1 VADKKTPDFK
11 SILFVFPG
19 QGSQYRGMG
28 SDLVAEFPVAKEL
41 YERASDVLGYDMIE
55 LAFRDPRDELNKTRF
70 TQPALL
76 THEVACL
83 EAFRA
88 LVSDRVVPKLGA
100 GHSLGE
106 YAALVSAGSLTFEAA
121 LKLVQ
126 RRGDLM
132 SEFGRGGMIA
142 TTLELPAAQA
152 LADKYF
158 CGIGGCNL
166 PDQTVVAGEAKDLDA
181 LAAEMATLY
190 PNKRGVRLNTEGAF
204 HTYLMVS
211 AAQEFRKVLEQTE
224 FGPLKVDTLSNY
236 TGKLHES
243 ASNAIRS
250 RLFFQL
256 FNPVKWVSCINMAV
270 DSGVDAVIEFGGGI
284 GKGEGPGGKRPNLES
299 IIKKSLKW
307 REHQAQY
314 LPAINAA
321 TIRATAE
328 QLLNG

>member
-1 VADKKTPDFK
+1 LRVADKK
-11 SILFVFPG
+11 ILYVFPG

-28 SDLVAEFPVAKEL
+28 SDLVEAFPVAKEI
-41 YERASDVLGYDMIE
+41 YERASAVVGYDMTE
-55 LAFRDPRDELNKTRF
+55 LSFRDPRDEINKTRF

-76 THEVACL
+76 THEIACL
-83 EAFRA
+83 ESFRS
-88 LVSDRVVPKLGA
+88 LVGDRAQPALGA

-106 YAALVSAGSLTFEAA
+106 YSALVMAGALTFEAA

-126 RRGDLM
+126 RRGELM
-132 SEFGRGGMIA
+132 SEFGRGGMLA
-142 TTLELPAAQA
+142 TTLELADAQV
-152 LADKYF
+152 LADKHF

-166 PDQTVVAGEAKDLDA
+166 PDQTVVAGESADLDA
-181 LAAEMATLY
+181 LAAEMAERH
-190 PNKRGVRLNTEGAF
+190 PGKRGVRLNTEGAF
-204 HTYLMVS
+204 HTYLMVG

-224 FGPLKVDTLSNY
+224 FDALRVATLSNY

-243 ASNAIRS
+243 SSNAIRS

-256 FNPVKWVSCINMAV
+256 FNPVKWVSCINAAI
-270 DSGVDAVIEFGGGI
+270 DAGIDTVIEFGGGI
-284 GKGEGPGGKRPNLES
+284 GKGDGPDGKRPNLES
-299 IIKKSLKW
+299 IVKKSLKW

-328 QLLNG
+328 QLMAG

>member
-1 VADKKTPDFK
+1 
-11 SILFVFPG
+11 
-19 QGSQYRGMG
+19 MG
-28 SDLVAEFPVAKEL
+28 SDLVDAFPVAREI
-41 YERASDVLGYDMIE
+41 YDRASAVVGYDMTE

-76 THEVACL
+76 THEIACL
-83 EAFRA
+83 EVFRS
-88 LVSDRVVPKLGA
+88 LVGDRAVAKLGA

-106 YAALVSAGSLTFEAA
+106 YAALVNAGALTFEAA

-126 RRGDLM
+126 RRGELM
-132 SEFGRGGMIA
+132 SEFGRGGMLA
-142 TTLELPAAQA
+142 TTLDLPAAAA
-152 LADKYF
+152 LADKHF

-166 PDQTVVAGEAKDLDA
+166 PDQTVVAGEAADLDA
-181 LAAEMATLY
+181 LVAEMETLY

-224 FGPLKVDTLSNY
+224 FGPLTVDTFSNY

-243 ASNAIRS
+243 ASNGIRS

-256 FNPVKWVSCINMAV
+256 FNPVKWVTCINGAI
-270 DSGVDAVIEFGGGI
+270 DAGVDAVVELGGGI
-284 GKGEGPGGKRPNLES
+284 GKGDGPEGKRPNLES
-299 IIKKSLKW
+299 IVKKSFKW
-307 REHQAQY
+307 REYQAEY
-314 LPAINAA
+314 WPAINAA

-328 QLLNG
+328 QFLAG

>member
-1 VADKKTPDFK
+1 VAEKK
-11 SILFVFPG
+11 ILYVFPG

-28 SDLVAEFPVAKEL
+28 SDLVEAFPAARDI
-41 YERASDVLGYDMIE
+41 YARAGEIVGYDMAE
-55 LAFRDPRDELNKTRF
+55 LSFRDPREQLNLTRC

-83 EAFRA
+83 ESFQN
-88 LVSDRVVPKLGA
+88 LVGERVQPRLSA

-106 YAALVSAGSLTFEAA
+106 YTALVNAGALTFEAA

-126 RRGDLM
+126 KRGELM
-132 SEFGRGGMIA
+132 SEFGRGGMLA
-142 TTLELPAAQA
+142 TTLELSTAQA
-152 LADKYF
+152 LADKFF

-166 PDQTVVAGEAKDLDA
+166 PDQTVIAGETRDLDA
-181 LAAEMATLY
+181 LAAEMETLY

-211 AAQEFRKVLEQTE
+211 AAQEFRNVLEQTE
-224 FGPLKVDTLSNY
+224 FGALGVDTLSNY

-243 ASNAIRS
+243 AANAIRS

-256 FNPVKWVSCINMAV
+256 FHPVKWASCMNTAIDA
-270 DSGVDAVIEFGGGI
+270 GVDTIIEIGGGI
-284 GKGEGPGGKRPNLES
+284 GKGEGPDGKRPNLES
-299 IIKKSLKW
+299 IVKKTLKW

>member
-1 VADKKTPDFK
+1 VADKKV
-11 SILFVFPG
+11 LYVFPG

-28 SDLVAEFPVAKEL
+28 SDLVEAFPAARDI
-41 YERASDVLGYDMIE
+41 YTRANAVVGYDMTE
-55 LAFRDPRDELNKTRF
+55 LSFRDPREELNQTRF

-83 EAFRA
+83 ESFRSLVEDRIRPA
-88 LVSDRVVPKLGA
+88 LSA

-106 YAALVSAGSLTFEAA
+106 YTALVNSGALTFEAA
-121 LKLVQ
+121 LKLVL
-126 RRGDLM
+126 RRGELM
-132 SEFGRGGMIA
+132 SEYGRGGMLA
-142 TTLELPAAQA
+142 TTLDLPAAQA

-166 PDQTVVAGEAKDLDA
+166 PDQTVVAGEAQDLDA
-181 LAAEMATLY
+181 LSAEMATLY
-190 PNKRGVRLNTEGAF
+190 PAKRGVRLNTEGAF

-224 FGPLKVDTLSNY
+224 FAPLAVDTLSNY

-256 FNPVKWVSCINMAV
+256 FNPVKWVACINTAV
-270 DSGVDAVIEFGGGI
+270 DAGVDTVVEFGGGI
-284 GKGEGPGGKRPNLES
+284 GKGEGPDGKRPNLET
-299 IIKKSLKW
+299 IVKKSLKW

-328 QLLNG
+328 QLLAG

>member
-1 VADKKTPDFK
+1 
-11 SILFVFPG
+11 
-19 QGSQYRGMG
+19 MG
-28 SDLVAEFPVAKEL
+28 SDLVDAFPVARGL
-41 YERASDVLGYDMIE
+41 YERASSVVGYDMME

-76 THEVACL
+76 THEIACL
-83 EAFRA
+83 EVFRS
-88 LVSDRVVPKLGA
+88 LVGDRIRPVLGA

-106 YAALVSAGSLTFEAA
+106 YSALVHAGALTFEAA

-126 RRGDLM
+126 RRGELM
-132 SEFGRGGMIA
+132 SEFGRGGMLA
-142 TTLELPAAQA
+142 TTLELPAAAA
-152 LADKYF
+152 LADKHF

-166 PDQTVVAGEAKDLDA
+166 PDQTVVAGESSDLEA
-181 LAAEMATLY
+181 LAAELATLY

-211 AAQEFRKVLEQTE
+211 AAQEFRKVLEQTD
-224 FGPLKVDTLSNY
+224 FGPLTVDTLSNY

-243 ASNAIRS
+243 ASKAIRS

-256 FNPVKWVSCINMAV
+256 FNPVKWVTCINCAV
-270 DSGVDAVIEFGGGI
+270 DAGIDGVIEFGGGI
-284 GKGEGPGGKRPNLES
+284 GKGEGPDGKRPNLET
-299 IIKKSLKW
+299 IVKKSLKW

-314 LPAINAA
+314 LPAINAT

-328 QLLNG
+328 QLLAG

>member
-1 VADKKTPDFK
+1 MSATKV
-11 SILFVFPG
+11 LYVFPG

-28 SDLVAEFPVAKEL
+28 SDLVDAFPVAKEL
-41 YERASDVLGYDMIE
+41 YERASAVVGYDMTE

-76 THEVACL
+76 THEIACL
-83 EAFRA
+83 ESFRS
-88 LVSDRVVPKLGA
+88 LIGDRLRPALGA

-106 YAALVSAGSLTFEAA
+106 YSALVNAGALTFEAA

-126 RRGDLM
+126 RRGELM
-132 SEFGRGGMIA
+132 SEFGRGGMLA

-166 PDQTVVAGEAKDLDA
+166 PDQTVVAGESNDLEA

-211 AAQEFRKVLEQTE
+211 AAQEFRGVLEQTE
-224 FGPLKVDTLSNY
+224 FQPLTVETLSNY

-256 FNPVKWVSCINMAV
+256 FNPVKWVSCINTAV
-270 DSGVDAVIEFGGGI
+270 DAGVDAIVEFGGGI
-284 GKGEGPGGKRPNLES
+284 GKGEGPDGKRPNLET
-299 IIKKSLKW
+299 IVKKSLKW

-321 TIRATAE
+321 SIRATAE
-328 QLLNG
+328 QLLAS

>member
-1 VADKKTPDFK
+1 MAEKK
-11 SILFVFPG
+11 ILFVFPG
-19 QGSQYRGMG
+19 QGSQYREMG
-28 SDLVAEFPVAKEL
+28 SDLVDAFPVAMDV
-41 YERASDVLGYDMIE
+41 YARASAIVGYDVAE
-55 LAFRDPRDELNKTRF
+55 LSFRDPRDEINKTRF

-76 THEVACL
+76 THEIACL
-83 EAFRA
+83 EAFRS
-88 LVSDRVVPKLGA
+88 LVGERVTPAIGA

-106 YAALVSAGSLTFEAA
+106 YSALVMGGALTFEAA
-121 LKLVQ
+121 LQLVQ
-126 RRGDLM
+126 RRGELM
-132 SEFGRGGMIA
+132 SEYGRGGMLA

-166 PDQTVVAGEAKDLDA
+166 PDQTVVAGETADLDA

-224 FGPLKVDTLSNY
+224 FNALTVDTLSNY

-256 FNPVKWVSCINMAV
+256 FNPVKWVSCVNTAV
-270 DSGVDAVIEFGGGI
+270 DAGIDTVVEFGGGI
-284 GKGEGPGGKRPNLES
+284 GKGDGPDGKRPNLES

-314 LPAINAA
+314 LPAINVA

-328 QLLNG
+328 QLSAG

>member
-1 VADKKTPDFK
+1 MAVNKV
-11 SILFVFPG
+11 LFIFPG

-28 SDLVAEFPVAKEL
+28 SDLVEAFPVAREL
-41 YERASDVLGYDMIE
+41 YARASSVVGYDMAE
-55 LAFRDPRDELNKTRF
+55 LSFRDPREELNHTRY

-83 EAFRA
+83 ESFRSLVGERIKPA
-88 LVSDRVVPKLGA
+88 LSA

-106 YAALVSAGSLTFEAA
+106 YTALVNAGALTFEAA

-126 RRGDLM
+126 RRGELM
-132 SEFGRGGMIA
+132 SEHGRGGMLA
-142 TTLELPAAQA
+142 TTLDLPAAQA

-166 PDQTVVAGEAKDLDA
+166 PDQTVVAGEAQDLDA
-181 LAAEMATLY
+181 LSAEMATLH
-190 PNKRGVRLNTEGAF
+190 PSKRGVRLNTEGAF

-224 FGPLKVDTLSNY
+224 FAALAVDTLSNY

-256 FNPVKWVSCINMAV
+256 FNPVKWVSCINTAV
-270 DSGVDAVIEFGGGI
+270 DAGIDTIVEFGGGI
-284 GKGEGPGGKRPNLES
+284 GKGEGPDGKRPNLES
-299 IIKKSLKW
+299 IVKKSLKW

-314 LPAINAA
+314 LPAINAV

-328 QLLNG
+328 QLLAN